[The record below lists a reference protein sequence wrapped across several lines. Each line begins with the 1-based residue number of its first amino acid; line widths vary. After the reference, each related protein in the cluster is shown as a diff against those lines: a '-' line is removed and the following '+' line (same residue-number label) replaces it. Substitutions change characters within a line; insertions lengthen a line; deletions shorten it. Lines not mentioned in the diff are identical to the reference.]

1 MQDATA
7 VKKSGRNRLTNR
19 RHMAHRW
26 CNKDQRESFGDMGLL
41 MGMGLILV
49 YLVMVAQFESWTD
62 PFVIMFS
69 VPFAAT
75 GNLALVSTNFCIF
88 LGSSS

>member
-1 MQDATA
+1 MLTILQSYLVALGDAAAA
-7 VKKSGRNRLTNR
+7 VEQMLENTPLPEGVLRY
-19 RHMAHRW
+19 RW
-26 CNKDQRESFGDMGLL
+26 CDQRSAKVWRHGTTD
-41 MGMGLILV
+41 GMGLILV

-75 GNLALVSTNFCIF
+75 GAFLAC
-88 LGSSS
+88 

>member
-1 MQDATA
+1 
-7 VKKSGRNRLTNR
+7 
-19 RHMAHRW
+19 
-26 CNKDQRESFGDMGLL
+26 MGLA
-41 MGMGLILV
+41 LV

-75 GNLALVSTNFCIF
+75 GFFGVDRDRNKLIRDFIWAHYFILVS
-88 LGSSS
+88 L